1 MHICSFEKSVYTLL
15 EGCINN
21 TIVVY
26 GVPGFGSGTGR
37 ILLDNVR
44 CSGNEMRLQD
54 CRLGNIGVHDC
65 DHTEDAG
72 VICMSSGII
81 ILHKSLLSLQG

>member
-1 MHICSFEKSVYTLL
+1 MYTLL

-21 TIVVY
+21 TTHVVVY
-26 GVPGFGSGTGR
+26 AVKGFGSGTGH

-44 CSGNEMRLQD
+44 CSGNETRLQD
-54 CRLGNIGVHDC
+54 CLLGIIGVHDC

-72 VICMSSGII
+72 VVCMSSGII
-81 ILHKSLLSLQG
+81 ILQIILNHYSHYKVDLT